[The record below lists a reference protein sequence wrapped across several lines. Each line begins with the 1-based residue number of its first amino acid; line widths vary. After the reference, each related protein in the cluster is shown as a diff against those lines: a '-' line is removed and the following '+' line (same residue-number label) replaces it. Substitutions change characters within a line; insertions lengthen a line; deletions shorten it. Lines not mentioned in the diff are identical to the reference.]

1 MWRIP
6 LAKHRGFFL
15 QYISWYVKDRLPY
28 SVQVCWVVACW
39 VVVALGYYRLPNYVQ
54 VCWVVA
60 CWVVVAM
67 GYYRL
72 PNSVQ
77 VCWVVACWVEVALLW
92 PAWLIRCWSPL
103 RPGSSPTPGTGTS
116 SLNRFSSF
124 SHFKYEWY
132 FCNVLSDLFLSN
144 RILIVKNLQFFY
156 SRQMLLIRIGDVV
169 YKGPRASFFMLHTNT
184 TRKRLAGPTKIAEEV
199 LQYVEIFI

>member
-1 MWRIP
+1 MVAR
-6 LAKHRGFFL
+6 
-15 QYISWYVKDRLPY
+15 
-28 SVQVCWVVACW
+28 WVG
-39 VVVALGYYRLPNYVQ
+39 VAL
-54 VCWVVA
+54 
-60 CWVVVAM
+60 

-144 RILIVKNLQFFY
+144 RILIVKNLQFFLFFANVVN
-156 SRQMLLIRIGDVV
+156 SHRLCGVCTRGLARLFLCFILIQQERGLR
-169 YKGPRASFFMLHTNT
+169 GPLR
-184 TRKRLAGPTKIAEEV
+184 
-199 LQYVEIFI
+199 